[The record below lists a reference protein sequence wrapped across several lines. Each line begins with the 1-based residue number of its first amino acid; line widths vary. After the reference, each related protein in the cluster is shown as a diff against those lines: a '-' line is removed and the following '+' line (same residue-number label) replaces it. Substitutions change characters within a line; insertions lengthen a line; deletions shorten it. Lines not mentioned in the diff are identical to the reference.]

1 MIVGV
6 PPVEQ
11 QRGMTT
17 MRGPLGGDAWRSAEK
32 MRRPPR
38 SWPNAAASL
47 SPSRH
52 RLTAGRAGTLLAPSA
67 DGITQQIVELAHL
80 DTFDERGDFR
90 PGVNKCW
97 SFWVP

>member
-1 MIVGV
+1 MAARDHDARAD
-6 PPVEQ
+6 
-11 QRGMTT
+11 RG
-17 MRGPLGGDAWRSAEK
+17 RWK

-38 SWPNAAASL
+38 SCLNAAASL
-47 SPSRH
+47 SPLAAQ
-52 RLTAGRAGTLLAPSA
+52 LTASHAGTLLAPSA

-80 DTFDERGDFR
+80 DTFDERGDLR